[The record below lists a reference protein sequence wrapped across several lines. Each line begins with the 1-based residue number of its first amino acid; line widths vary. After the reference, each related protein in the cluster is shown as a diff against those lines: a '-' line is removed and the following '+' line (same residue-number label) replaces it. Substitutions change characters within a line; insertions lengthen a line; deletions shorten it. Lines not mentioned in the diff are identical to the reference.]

1 MAMRSR
7 LICAGVPSGLT
18 RLVNSAC
25 VTAPAATCVTALA
38 ALCVTVL
45 AAPGAGARRGVT
57 AATGR
62 TGAVATRAPVTAA
75 RTVVRAARAVGPRE
89 ESETELAADV
99 DAAREGAAS
108 SVSAD
113 AAGMPSAVPTPRK
126 IASAPTRPTNLP

>member
-1 MAMRSR
+1 
-7 LICAGVPSGLT
+7 
-18 RLVNSAC
+18 LVNSVCA
-25 VTAPAATCVTALA
+25 TALA
-38 ALCVTVL
+38 APSAAVLAALCITVL
-45 AAPGAGARRGVT
+45 AAPGAGTRRGVT

-75 RTVVRAARAVGPRE
+75 RRVVRAARADGPRE
-89 ESETELAADV
+89 ESAAELAAEV
-99 DAAREGAAS
+99 DAVRAGAAS

>member
-18 RLVNSAC
+18 RLLNSVCAT
-25 VTAPAATCVTALA
+25 VLAAICVTALA
-38 ALCVTVL
+38 ATLVTAL
-45 AAPGAGARRGVT
+45 AAPTGTRRGVT

-62 TGAVATRAPVTAA
+62 AGAVGTRAPVTEA
-75 RTVVRAARAVGPRE
+75 RTVLRAERADGPRE
-89 ESETELAADV
+89 LSAAELAAEV
-99 DAAREGAAS
+99 DAEREGAAS

>member
-18 RLVNSAC
+18 RLLNSVCAA
-25 VTAPAATCVTALA
+25 VLAATCGA
-38 ALCVTVL
+38 VL
-45 AAPGAGARRGVT
+45 AV
-57 AATGR
+57 TGR
-62 TGAVATRAPVTAA
+62 VGAIDTRAPVTEA
-75 RTVVRAARAVGPRE
+75 RTVVRAERAVGPRE
-89 ESETELAADV
+89 ESEAELAADV

>member
-18 RLVNSAC
+18 RLLNSVCAA
-25 VTAPAATCVTALA
+25 VLAATFVTALA
-38 ALCVTVL
+38 VL
-45 AAPGAGARRGVT
+45 GAEARRGVT

-62 TGAVATRAPVTAA
+62 VGAVDTRAPVTEA
-75 RTVVRAARAVGPRE
+75 RTVVRAERAVGPRE

>member
-1 MAMRSR
+1 LLNSV
-7 LICAGVPSGLT
+7 CAAVL
-18 RLVNSAC
+18 
-25 VTAPAATCVTALA
+25 AATCGAVLA
-38 ALCVTVL
+38 AICGAVL
-45 AAPGAGARRGVT
+45 AAPGVGARRGVT

-62 TGAVATRAPVTAA
+62 VGAVGRRAPLTEA
-75 RTVVRAARAVGPRE
+75 RTVVRAERAVGPRE

-126 IASAPTRPTNLP
+126 IANAPTRPTNLP

>member
-18 RLVNSAC
+18 RLLNSVCA
-25 VTAPAATCVTALA
+25 TAATCVTALA
-38 ALCVTVL
+38 A
-45 AAPGAGARRGVT
+45 PGFGARRGAT

-62 TGAVATRAPVTAA
+62 PCAVGTRAPGTEA
-75 RTVVRAARAVGPRE
+75 RTVLRVERAVGPRE

-99 DAAREGAAS
+99 DAAREGAES
-108 SVSAD
+108 SASAD